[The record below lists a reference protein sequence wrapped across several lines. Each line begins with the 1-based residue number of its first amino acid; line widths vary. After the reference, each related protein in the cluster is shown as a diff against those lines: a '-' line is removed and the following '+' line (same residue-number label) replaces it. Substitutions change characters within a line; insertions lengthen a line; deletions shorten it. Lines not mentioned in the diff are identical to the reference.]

1 MQFEIYHSSGGQLY
15 RCLIGD
21 GGAKR
26 AVSARAFG
34 SARDAHLAAADVR
47 LHAGSADETE
57 EPR

>member
-1 MQFEIYHSSGGQLY
+1 MQFENYHGSGGQLY

-21 GGAKR
+21 GGAKP

-47 LHAGSADETE
+47 LHAGSADATE
-57 EPR
+57 ERR